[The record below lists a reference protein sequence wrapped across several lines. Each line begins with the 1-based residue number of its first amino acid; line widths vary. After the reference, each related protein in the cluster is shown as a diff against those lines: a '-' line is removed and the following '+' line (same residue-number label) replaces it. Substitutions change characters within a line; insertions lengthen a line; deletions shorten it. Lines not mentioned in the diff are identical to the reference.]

1 MRQSFQTYFKVI
13 LNLLTALVGLLLC
26 IFLLPRCIIFF
37 LPFVIGWVISLIA
50 SPVVRF
56 FEEKLKVRRK
66 GASAIVIVAVLAAVI
81 LLVYAVGTKLVREG
95 INFMNELPAMWESVM
110 KEFDQVGRNLQGVYN
125 RLPEDMQDTLNDFGN
140 RMGEYFGGLMENVG
154 TPTFE
159 AVGNVAKQLP
169 DIFLGVI
176 MCILSAYF
184 FVADKSYMSDVA
196 EKYVPDSVKY
206 RWNLIRRSLRNA
218 VGGYFKAQFK
228 IECWIYLLLVLGL
241 LVLQVRYAFLVAL
254 GIAFLDFLPVF
265 GTGTVMIPWAVIE
278 ILGKNYK
285 MAVGLLII
293 WCVGQLVRQMIQ
305 PKIVG
310 DSMGLHA
317 IPTLFLLFIGYK
329 AAGVVGMIFAVPI
342 GIIVVNLYE
351 EGVFDTTKQSIK
363 ILAAGFNRFRK
374 IRPEDTAIVEAYER
388 EMESRYQQEL
398 ESAEE
403 EERELEDAAKIRIEE
418 PLIIRKIIS
427 RKTDADVGDDT
438 GKYSSSDRRSR

>member
-1 MRQSFQTYFKVI
+1 MRQSIKTYLKVI
-13 LNLLTALVGLLLC
+13 LNLLTALIILLLC

-37 LPFVIGWVISLIA
+37 MPFIIGWIISLIA

-56 FEEKLKVRRK
+56 FEERMKIRRK
-66 GASAIVIVAVLAAVI
+66 GASVIVIVAVLAVVI
-81 LLVYAVGTKLVREG
+81 LLVYVIVARLVKEG
-95 INFMNELPAMWESVM
+95 INFVNELPLLWDSIMA
-110 KEFDQVGRNLQGVYN
+110 EFNEVGANLEGLFN
-125 RLPEDMQDTLNDFGN
+125 KLPVDTQKTLDNIGSE
-140 RMGEYFGGLMENVG
+140 MGTYFGGIIESVG

-184 FVADKSYMSDVA
+184 FVADKSYMA
-196 EKYVPDSVKY
+196 NIMKKYVPGSVLY
-206 RWNLIRRSLRNA
+206 RFDLIRRSFRNA

-228 IECWIYLLLVLGL
+228 IECWIYVMLVIGL
-241 LVLQVRYAFLVAL
+241 FVLKVRYAPLVAL

-278 ILGKNYK
+278 ILSRDYK

-293 WCVGQLVRQMIQ
+293 WCSGQLVRQVIQ

-310 DSMGLHA
+310 DSIGVDA

-329 AAGVVGMIFAVPI
+329 LAGVMGMIIAVPI
-342 GIIVVNLYE
+342 GIIVINLYE
-351 EGVFDTTKQSIK
+351 DGAFDTTRQSLK
-363 ILAAGFNRFRK
+363 ILAAGFNKFRR
-374 IRPEDTAIVEAYER
+374 IRPEDLAIEEYER
-388 EMESRYQQEL
+388 EVENSYKRQL
-398 ESAEE
+398 KSAEE
-403 EERELEDAAKIRIEE
+403 EERELEEAAKIKIEE

-427 RKTDADVGDDT
+427 K
-438 GKYSSSDRRSR
+438 KK

>member
-1 MRQSFQTYFKVI
+1 MRQSIKTYLKVI
-13 LNLLTALVGLLLC
+13 LNLVTALAALLLC

-37 LPFVIGWVISLIA
+37 MPFLIGWIIAMIA

-66 GASAIVIVAVLAAVI
+66 GASVIVIVAVLAVVI
-81 LLVYAVGTKLVREG
+81 LLVYVIVVRVVKEG
-95 INFMNELPAMWESVM
+95 VNFVNELPMLWDSIVA
-110 KEFDQVGRNLQGVYN
+110 EFNEVGANLEGLYN
-125 RLPEDMQDTLNDFGN
+125 RLPADTQRTLDNLGSE
-140 RMGEYFGGLMENVG
+140 MGSYFGGLIESVG

-169 DIFLGVI
+169 DIFLGII

-184 FVADKSYMSDVA
+184 FVADKGYVA
-196 EKYVPDSVKY
+196 NIMKKYVPDAVLY
-206 RWNLIRRSLRNA
+206 RFDLIRRSFRNA

-228 IECWIYLLLVLGL
+228 IECWIYLMLVIGL
-241 LVLQVRYAFLVAL
+241 FFLKVRYTPLVAL

-278 ILGKNYK
+278 ILSNDYK

-293 WCVGQLVRQMIQ
+293 WCTGQLVRQVIQ

-310 DSMGLHA
+310 DSIGMDA

-329 AAGVVGMIFAVPI
+329 AAGVMGMILAVPI

-351 EGVFDTTKQSIK
+351 EGVFDTTKQSIQ
-363 ILAAGFNRFRK
+363 ILAAGFNKFRR
-374 IRPEDTAIVEAYER
+374 IRPEDIAIVEEYER
-388 EMESRYQQEL
+388 EVVTSYHKKLQ
-398 ESAEE
+398 SAQE
-403 EERELEDAAKIRIEE
+403 EERELEEAAKIKIEE
-418 PLIIRKIIS
+418 PLII
-427 RKTDADVGDDT
+427 T
-438 GKYSSSDRRSR
+438 

>member
-1 MRQSFQTYFKVI
+1 MRQSIKTYLKVI
-13 LNLLTALVGLLLC
+13 LNLVTALAALLLC

-37 LPFVIGWVISLIA
+37 MPFLIGWIIAMIA

-66 GASAIVIVAVLAAVI
+66 GASVIVIVAVLAVVI
-81 LLVYAVGTKLVREG
+81 LLVYVIVVRVVKEG
-95 INFMNELPAMWESVM
+95 VNFVNELPMLWDSIVA
-110 KEFDQVGRNLQGVYN
+110 EFNEVGANLEGLYN
-125 RLPEDMQDTLNDFGN
+125 RLPADTQRTLDNLGSE
-140 RMGEYFGGLMENVG
+140 MGSYFGGLIESVG

-169 DIFLGVI
+169 DIFLGII

-184 FVADKSYMSDVA
+184 FVADKGYVA
-196 EKYVPDSVKY
+196 NIMKKYVPDAVLY
-206 RWNLIRRSLRNA
+206 RFDLIRRSFRNA

-228 IECWIYLLLVLGL
+228 IECWIYLMLVIGL
-241 LVLQVRYAFLVAL
+241 FFLKVRYTPLVAL

-278 ILGKNYK
+278 ILSNDYK

-293 WCVGQLVRQMIQ
+293 WCTGQLVRQVIQ

-310 DSMGLHA
+310 DSIGMDA

-329 AAGVVGMIFAVPI
+329 AAGVMGMILAVPI

-351 EGVFDTTKQSIK
+351 EGVFDTTKQSIQ
-363 ILAAGFNRFRK
+363 ILAAGFNKFRR
-374 IRPEDTAIVEAYER
+374 IRPEDIAIVEEYER
-388 EMESRYQQEL
+388 EVVTSYHKKLQ
-398 ESAEE
+398 SAQE
-403 EERELEDAAKIRIEE
+403 EERELEEAAKIKIEE
-418 PLIIRKIIS
+418 PLIIKKIIS
-427 RKTDADVGDDT
+427 K
-438 GKYSSSDRRSR
+438 KSEKK

>member
-1 MRQSFQTYFKVI
+1 MRQSIKTYLKVI
-13 LNLLTALVGLLLC
+13 LNLLTALIILLLC

-37 LPFVIGWVISLIA
+37 MPFIIGWIISLIA

-56 FEEKLKVRRK
+56 FEERMKIRRK
-66 GASAIVIVAVLAAVI
+66 GASVIVIVAVLAVVI
-81 LLVYAVGTKLVREG
+81 LLVYVIVARLVKEG
-95 INFMNELPAMWESVM
+95 INFVNELPLLWDSIMA
-110 KEFDQVGRNLQGVYN
+110 EFNEVGANLEGLFN
-125 RLPEDMQDTLNDFGN
+125 KLPVDTQKTLDNIGSE
-140 RMGEYFGGLMENVG
+140 MGTYFGGIIESVG

-184 FVADKSYMSDVA
+184 FVADKSYMA
-196 EKYVPDSVKY
+196 NIMKKYVPGSVLY
-206 RWNLIRRSLRNA
+206 RFDLIRRSFRNA

-228 IECWIYLLLVLGL
+228 IECWIYVMLFVLK
-241 LVLQVRYAFLVAL
+241 VRYAPLVAL

-278 ILGKNYK
+278 ILSRDYK

-293 WCVGQLVRQMIQ
+293 WCSGQLVRQVIQ

-310 DSMGLHA
+310 DSIGVDA

-329 AAGVVGMIFAVPI
+329 LAGVMGMIIAVPI
-342 GIIVVNLYE
+342 GIIVINLYE
-351 EGVFDTTKQSIK
+351 DGAFDTTRQSLK
-363 ILAAGFNRFRK
+363 ILAAGFNKFRR
-374 IRPEDTAIVEAYER
+374 IRPEDLAVVEEYER
-388 EMESRYQQEL
+388 EVENSYKRQL
-398 ESAEE
+398 KSAEE
-403 EERELEDAAKIRIEE
+403 EERELEEAAKIKIEE

-427 RKTDADVGDDT
+427 K
-438 GKYSSSDRRSR
+438 KK

>member
-1 MRQSFQTYFKVI
+1 MRQSIKTYLKVI
-13 LNLLTALVGLLLC
+13 LNLLTALIILLLC

-37 LPFVIGWVISLIA
+37 MPFIIGWIISLIA

-56 FEEKLKVRRK
+56 FEERMKIRRK
-66 GASAIVIVAVLAAVI
+66 GASVIVIVAVLAVVI
-81 LLVYAVGTKLVREG
+81 LLVYVIVARLVKEG
-95 INFMNELPAMWESVM
+95 INFVNELPLLWDSIMA
-110 KEFDQVGRNLQGVYN
+110 EFNEVGTNLEGLFN
-125 RLPEDMQDTLNDFGN
+125 KLPVDTQKTLDNIGSE
-140 RMGEYFGGLMENVG
+140 MGTYFGGIIESVG

-184 FVADKSYMSDVA
+184 FVADKSYMA
-196 EKYVPDSVKY
+196 NIMKKYVPGSVLY
-206 RWNLIRRSLRNA
+206 RFDLIRRSFRNA

-228 IECWIYLLLVLGL
+228 IECWIYVMLVIGL
-241 LVLQVRYAFLVAL
+241 FVLKVRYAPLVAL

-278 ILGKNYK
+278 ILSRDYK

-293 WCVGQLVRQMIQ
+293 WCSGQLVRQVIQ

-310 DSMGLHA
+310 DSIGVDA

-329 AAGVVGMIFAVPI
+329 LAGVMGMIIAVPI
-342 GIIVVNLYE
+342 GIIVINLYE
-351 EGVFDTTKQSIK
+351 DGAFDTTRQSLK
-363 ILAAGFNRFRK
+363 ILAAGFNKFRR
-374 IRPEDTAIVEAYER
+374 IRPEDLAVVEEYER
-388 EMESRYQQEL
+388 EVENSYKRQL
-398 ESAEE
+398 KSAEE
-403 EERELEDAAKIRIEE
+403 EERELEEAARIKIEE

-427 RKTDADVGDDT
+427 K
-438 GKYSSSDRRSR
+438 KK

>member
-1 MRQSFQTYFKVI
+1 MRQSIKTYLKVI
-13 LNLLTALVGLLLC
+13 LNLLTALIILLLC

-37 LPFVIGWVISLIA
+37 MPFIIGWIISLIA

-56 FEEKLKVRRK
+56 FEERMKIRRK
-66 GASAIVIVAVLAAVI
+66 GASVIVIVAVLAVVI
-81 LLVYAVGTKLVREG
+81 LLVYVIVARLVKEG
-95 INFMNELPAMWESVM
+95 INFVNELPLLWDSIMA
-110 KEFDQVGRNLQGVYN
+110 EFNEVGTNLEGLFN
-125 RLPEDMQDTLNDFGN
+125 KLPVDTQKTLDNIGSE
-140 RMGEYFGGLMENVG
+140 MGTYFGGIIESVG

-184 FVADKSYMSDVA
+184 FVADKSYMA
-196 EKYVPDSVKY
+196 NIMKKYVPGSVLY
-206 RWNLIRRSLRNA
+206 RFDLIRRSFRNA

-228 IECWIYLLLVLGL
+228 IECWIYVMLVIGL
-241 LVLQVRYAFLVAL
+241 FVLKVRYAPLVAL

-278 ILGKNYK
+278 ILSRDYK

-293 WCVGQLVRQMIQ
+293 WCSGQLVRQVIQ

-310 DSMGLHA
+310 DSIGVDA

-329 AAGVVGMIFAVPI
+329 LAGVMGMIIAVPI
-342 GIIVVNLYE
+342 GIIVINLYE
-351 EGVFDTTKQSIK
+351 EGAFDTTRQSLK
-363 ILAAGFNRFRK
+363 ILAAGFNKFRR
-374 IRPEDTAIVEAYER
+374 IRPEDLAVVEEYE
-388 EMESRYQQEL
+388 QEVENSYKRQL
-398 ESAEE
+398 KSAEE
-403 EERELEDAAKIRIEE
+403 EERELEEAARIKIEE

-427 RKTDADVGDDT
+427 K
-438 GKYSSSDRRSR
+438 KK

>member
-1 MRQSFQTYFKVI
+1 MRQSIKTYLKVI
-13 LNLLTALVGLLLC
+13 LNLLTALIILLLC

-37 LPFVIGWVISLIA
+37 MPFIIGWIISLIA

-56 FEEKLKVRRK
+56 FEERMKIRRK
-66 GASAIVIVAVLAAVI
+66 GASVIVIVAVLAVVI
-81 LLVYAVGTKLVREG
+81 LLVYVIVARLVKEG
-95 INFMNELPAMWESVM
+95 INFVNELPLLWDSIMA
-110 KEFDQVGRNLQGVYN
+110 EFNEVGANLEGLFN
-125 RLPEDMQDTLNDFGN
+125 KLPVDTQKTLDNIGSE
-140 RMGEYFGGLMENVG
+140 MGTYFGGIIESVG

-184 FVADKSYMSDVA
+184 FVADKSYMA
-196 EKYVPDSVKY
+196 NIMKKYVPGSVLY
-206 RWNLIRRSLRNA
+206 RFDLIRRSFRNA

-228 IECWIYLLLVLGL
+228 IECWIYVMLVIGL
-241 LVLQVRYAFLVAL
+241 FVLKVRYAPLVAL

-278 ILGKNYK
+278 ILSRDYK

-293 WCVGQLVRQMIQ
+293 WCSGQLVRQVIQ

-310 DSMGLHA
+310 DSIGVDA

-329 AAGVVGMIFAVPI
+329 LAGVMGMIIAVLI
-342 GIIVVNLYE
+342 GIIVINLYE
-351 EGVFDTTKQSIK
+351 DGAFDTTRQSLK
-363 ILAAGFNRFRK
+363 ILAAGFNKFRR
-374 IRPEDTAIVEAYER
+374 IRPEDLAIEEYER
-388 EMESRYQQEL
+388 EVENSYKRQL
-398 ESAEE
+398 KSAEE
-403 EERELEDAAKIRIEE
+403 EERELEEAAKIKIEE

-427 RKTDADVGDDT
+427 K
-438 GKYSSSDRRSR
+438 KK